1 LTKKAM
7 VIIDHL
13 MDSVPASALEGKE
26 MDTLVL
32 TWHQRRWPRGKLT
45 TRNSREI
52 ALALPT
58 GTVLQPG
65 IPLWVESNWCLT
77 VLACPE
83 PVLAIQPADWA
94 TAVQAAFEI
103 GNRHFPL
110 AIEGSA
116 LLVPDD
122 PAMVQLFERMEISFT
137 RRSVPFNPQGIGHSH
152 AKA

>member
-1 LTKKAM
+1 M
-7 VIIDHL
+7 VIVDHL
-13 MDSVPASALEGKE
+13 SDPVPASALEGKE

-32 TWHQRRWPRGKLT
+32 TWQQRRWPRGKLT
-45 TRNSREI
+45 TRNGREI

-65 IPLWVESNWCLT
+65 VPLWVESDWYLT
-77 VLACPE
+77 VVASPE
-83 PVLAIQPADWA
+83 PVLALEPADWA
-94 TAVQAAFEI
+94 TAVRAAFEI

-122 PAMVQLFERMEISFT
+122 PAMVQLFERMGIPFT
-137 RRSVPFNPQGIGHSH
+137 RRSAPFNPQGIGHAH
-152 AKA
+152 AAV

>member
-1 LTKKAM
+1 M

-13 MDSVPASALEGKE
+13 MHSVPDSALQGKE

-32 TWHQRRWPRGKLT
+32 TWHQRRWPRGRLT
-45 TRNSREI
+45 SCNGREI

-65 IPLWVESNWCLT
+65 VPICVESDWYLN
-77 VLACPE
+77 VIAPPE
-83 PVLAIQPADWA
+83 PLLAVEPADWA
-94 TAVQAAFEI
+94 TAVRAAFEI

-110 AIEGSA
+110 AIEGSM

-122 PAMVQLFERMEISFT
+122 PAMIQLFERMGIPFA
-137 RRSVPFNPQGIGHSH
+137 RRSAPFNPQGIGHNH
-152 AKA
+152 AAT

>member
-1 LTKKAM
+1 M

-13 MDSVPASALEGKE
+13 MDSIPVSALEGKE

-32 TWHQRRWPRGKLT
+32 TWHQRRWPRGKQI

-65 IPLWVESNWCLT
+65 IPLWVESNWYLK
-77 VLACPE
+77 VVASPE
-83 PVLAIQPADWA
+83 PVLAIDPVDWV
-94 TAVQAAFEI
+94 TAVRAAFEI

-122 PAMVQLFERMEISFT
+122 PAMVQLFGRMGLPFT

>member
-1 LTKKAM
+1 M
-7 VIIDHL
+7 VIINHL
-13 MDSVPASALEGKE
+13 MDSVPDSALQGKE

-32 TWHQRRWPRGKLT
+32 TWHQRRWPRRRLT
-45 TRNSREI
+45 THQGREI

-65 IPLWVESNWCLT
+65 NPIWVESDWYLN
-77 VLACPE
+77 VVASPE
-83 PVLAIQPADWA
+83 PVLAVEPVDWA
-94 TAVQAAFEI
+94 TAIRVAFEV

-122 PAMVQLFERMEISFT
+122 PAMVQLFERMRIPFT
-137 RRSVPFNPQGIGHSH
+137 RRSAAFNPQSIGHNH
-152 AKA
+152 AAA

>member
-1 LTKKAM
+1 M

-13 MDSVPASALEGKE
+13 MNSIPESALDGKE

-45 TRNSREI
+45 TQKGREV

-58 GTVLQPG
+58 GSVLRPG
-65 IPLWVESNWCLT
+65 IPLWVESDWYLN
-77 VLACPE
+77 VVASPE
-83 PVLAIQPADWA
+83 PVLAIEAADWA
-94 TAVQAAFEI
+94 SAVRVAFEV

-122 PAMVQLFERMEISFT
+122 PAMVQLFERMGITFARLSA
-137 RRSVPFNPQGIGHSH
+137 PFNPQSIGHNH
-152 AKA
+152 ATA